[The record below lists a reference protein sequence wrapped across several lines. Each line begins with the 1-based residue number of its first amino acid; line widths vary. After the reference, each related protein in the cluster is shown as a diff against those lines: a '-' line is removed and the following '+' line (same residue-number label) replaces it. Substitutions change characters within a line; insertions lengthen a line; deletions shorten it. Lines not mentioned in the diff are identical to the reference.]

1 MRLLVSEF
9 ICSGAWADESL
20 DSSLVAE
27 GRSMLLA
34 VLRDAANIP
43 GLEVVTI
50 WSAHRERFPVE
61 GVAFQLAHSPEEEIE
76 LLAELA
82 AWADVTLLIAPEF
95 DGILTHRALL
105 VEGVGGRLCGPS
117 PLAITTCTDKFEV
130 AEILQQAG
138 IPTIPTAEFSPVEDS
153 AASVTFPC
161 VIKPRDGAGSQDTY
175 LVPTAADFVRL
186 LPSWK
191 KSSLLNRAIWQPYI
205 PGRAASVGVL
215 VTPEQYRYQP
225 LVPCEQ
231 TLSADGRFSYQG
243 GVVPARSV
251 DAVALQN
258 AAVAAC
264 RQVAGLRGYVGV
276 DLIIPDAN
284 PAEPLVVEI
293 NPRITTSYLG
303 YSRLCEQN
311 LVASMLGADFGASEL
326 TWKPDV
332 LEYVSTGKVTKIG
345 P

>member
-9 ICSGAWADESL
+9 ICGGAWPDESL

-34 VLRDAANIP
+34 VLRDAMRIP
-43 GLEVVTI
+43 DLEVVTI
-50 WSAHRERFPVE
+50 WSARRERFPVE
-61 GVAFQLAHSPEEEIE
+61 GVAFQLAHAPEEEIE

-82 AWADVTLLIAPEF
+82 AWADATLLIAPEF

-117 PLAITTCTDKFEV
+117 PLAITTCTDKLEV
-130 AEILQQAG
+130 AEILQKAG
-138 IPTIPTAEFSPVEDS
+138 VPTVLTAGFSPVYDS
-153 AASVTFPC
+153 AVTVTYPC

-175 LVPTAADFVRL
+175 LVSSAADFGRL
-186 LPSWK
+186 LPVLK
-191 KSSLLNRAIWQPYI
+191 NSSLLKHAIWQPYI
-205 PGRAASVGVL
+205 PGRAVSVGVMI
-215 VTPEQYRYQP
+215 TPEQYRYQP
-225 LVPCEQ
+225 LLPCEQ
-231 TLSADGRFSYQG
+231 TLSTDGRFAYHG
-243 GVVPARSV
+243 GAVPARGV
-251 DAVALQN
+251 DVVTLQN

-264 RQVAGLRGYVGV
+264 RQIPGLRGYVGV

-284 PAEPLVVEI
+284 PFEPLVVEI

-311 LVASMLGADFGASEL
+311 LIATMLSADSDAAEF
-326 TWKPDV
+326 TWKPEQ
-332 LEYVSTGKVTKIG
+332 LKYLPTGEITNLH
-345 P
+345 